1 MRDFRYIIGLG
12 ALLLSAV
19 LSTSSCT
26 DGNDWEAD
34 SAYARLFGTKTSSFT
49 VTPAEDIAQAEV
61 SWQGTPE
68 TKNYIIEISTALL
81 TDEVEPG
88 TSEGSIFFGNG
99 DEQIT
104 KTAYTLKELSPNTE
118 YYARIKSVNGDKES
132 DWVYLE
138 DGTFKTCKEEQVL
151 VTPSTDNGD
160 IEEKSIRISW
170 QPCKVDR
177 IRIYTEDASYDE
189 TIELSEA
196 DIAFGSCIISGLTQG
211 TRYTVEIYNG
221 ETMRGSIEVM
231 TGEGEMLPITIG
243 NVQTNSATLD
253 WNYVGNVR
261 ANAYT
266 LVEGTEY
273 STANPISFDGNSGL
287 MLNSLNDY
295 TTYTFALLNGTAV
308 MGYKTFTTKRAIPA
322 GYAVIEIGSEDDFI
336 TEVTKSITRNTV
348 FKLASN
354 ADFTLKKM
362 KDNGSGV
369 DDIKI
374 PSTSGINVI
383 VWGEESDDS
392 KAVLRLASAL
402 GIKGSFHTIE
412 LFNLEITTTVENA
425 NGRIFNIQDDSN
437 TFTEMKIEACD
448 ILDGQVLF
456 RVKHGEGKPSL
467 GILTISNCIIGNF
480 TKDGSLLNLSEEKS
494 GTLKNINIKNS
505 TIWNMAGKVIYAKNA
520 SDRTYTISG
529 CTFYDAPNDGKAF
542 FDDNVNSES
551 TTIKISN
558 TLFGGNQNID
568 SAIRNKNTVTAENV
582 YSASDFTYGKNGWPA
597 SSTVMNID
605 KTSVELFPNAAA
617 GDFTVAPK
625 DYKKFGDP
633 RWNN

>member
-1 MRDFRYIIGLG
+1 M
-12 ALLLSAV
+12 
-19 LSTSSCT
+19 
-26 DGNDWEAD
+26 
-34 SAYARLFGTKTSSFT
+34 
-49 VTPAEDIAQAEV
+49 
-61 SWQGTPE
+61 
-68 TKNYIIEISTALL
+68 

-88 TSEGSIFFGNG
+88 TSEGSIVFGNG

-221 ETMRGSIEVM
+221 ETIRGSIEVM

-243 NVQTNSATLD
+243 NVQTNSATLG

-362 KDNGSGV
+362 KDDGRV

-412 LFNLEITTTVENA
+412 FFNLEITTTVENA
-425 NGRIFNIQDDSN
+425 DGRIFNIQDDSN

-467 GILTISNCIIGNF
+467 GILTISNCIVGNF

-568 SAIRNKNTVTAENV
+568 SAIRNKNTVIAENV

-605 KTSVELFPNAAA
+605 KTSAELFPNAAA

>member
-1 MRDFRYIIGLG
+1 M
-12 ALLLSAV
+12 
-19 LSTSSCT
+19 
-26 DGNDWEAD
+26 
-34 SAYARLFGTKTSSFT
+34 
-49 VTPAEDIAQAEV
+49 
-61 SWQGTPE
+61 
-68 TKNYIIEISTALL
+68 

-88 TSEGSIFFGNG
+88 TSEGSIVFGNG

-322 GYAVIEIGSEDDFI
+322 GYTVIEIGSEDDFI

-362 KDNGSGV
+362 KDNGSEV

-412 LFNLEITTTVENA
+412 FFNLEITTTVENA

-568 SAIRNKNTVTAENV
+568 SAIRNKNTVIAENV

-605 KTSVELFPNAAA
+605 KTSAELFPNAAA

>member
-1 MRDFRYIIGLG
+1 M
-12 ALLLSAV
+12 
-19 LSTSSCT
+19 
-26 DGNDWEAD
+26 
-34 SAYARLFGTKTSSFT
+34 
-49 VTPAEDIAQAEV
+49 
-61 SWQGTPE
+61 
-68 TKNYIIEISTALL
+68 

-88 TSEGSIFFGNG
+88 TSEGSIVFGNG

-374 PSTSGINVI
+374 PSTSDINVI

-412 LFNLEITTTVENA
+412 FFNLEITTTVENA

-568 SAIRNKNTVTAENV
+568 SAIRNKNKVTAENV

-605 KTSVELFPNAAA
+605 KTSAELFPNAAT

>member
-1 MRDFRYIIGLG
+1 MRNFRYIVGLG

-19 LSTSSCT
+19 LGTSSCT

-34 SAYARLFGTKTSSFT
+34 SAYNRLFSTKTSSFT
-49 VTPAEDIAQAEV
+49 VTPAENIAQAEV

-68 TKNYIIEISTALL
+68 TKNYIIEISTTLL

-88 TSEGSIFFGNG
+88 ISEGSIVFGNG

-104 KTAYTLKELSPNTE
+104 KTVYTLKELNPNTE

-132 DWVYLE
+132 NWVYLE
-138 DGTFKTCKEEQVL
+138 DGTFKTCKKEQVL
-151 VTPSTDNGD
+151 VAPSTDNGD
-160 IEEKSIRISW
+160 IEENSIRISW
-170 QPCKVDR
+170 QPCIVGH

-196 DIAFGSCIISGLTQG
+196 DMAFGSCVVSGLTQG
-211 TRYTVEIYNG
+211 TRYTVEIWNG

-231 TGEGEMLPITIG
+231 TSEGEMLPIAIG
-243 NVQTNSATLD
+243 NVQTNSATVE

-273 STANPISFDGNSGL
+273 STANPVSFDGNSGL
-287 MLNSLNDY
+287 ILNSIEDY

-308 MGYKTFTTKRAIPA
+308 MGYKTFMTKRAVPA
-322 GYAVIEIGSEDDFI
+322 GYNVVAINSADEFIEK
-336 TEVTKSITRNTV
+336 VTGSITQNTV
-348 FKLASN
+348 FKLNAN
-354 ADFTLKKM
+354 ADFTLKKV
-362 KDNGSGV
+362 KNGTTTV

-392 KAVLRLASAL
+392 KAMLRLTSAL
-402 GIKGSFHTIE
+402 GIKGNFHTVE
-412 LFNLEITTTVENA
+412 FFNLKLTTTAENT
-425 NGRIFNIQDDSN
+425 NGRVFNIQDDSN

-448 ILDGQVLF
+448 VFDGQILF
-456 RVKHGEGKPSL
+456 RVKHGEDKSNL
-467 GILTISNCIIGNF
+467 GTLTINNCIVSNF
-480 TKDGSLLNLSEEKS
+480 IKDGSLINLTEEKS
-494 GTLKNINIKNS
+494 GTLKNVNIKNS
-505 TIWNMAGKVIYAKNA
+505 TIYNMAGNVIRSKII
-520 SDRTYTISG
+520 SRTFNIDG
-529 CTFYDAPNDGKAF
+529 CTFYEAPNSDSKAF
-542 FDDNVNSES
+542 TNDEKLGS
-551 TTIKISN
+551 TLKVTN
-558 TLFGGNQNID
+558 TLFGGAVAVD
-568 SAIRNKNTVTAENV
+568 SGFRDGNAVTAENV

-605 KTSVELFPNAAA
+605 KTSAELFPNAAA
-617 GDFTVAPK
+617 GDFTVGAK

>member
-1 MRDFRYIIGLG
+1 M
-12 ALLLSAV
+12 
-19 LSTSSCT
+19 
-26 DGNDWEAD
+26 
-34 SAYARLFGTKTSSFT
+34 
-49 VTPAEDIAQAEV
+49 
-61 SWQGTPE
+61 
-68 TKNYIIEISTALL
+68 

-88 TSEGSIFFGNG
+88 TSEGSIVFGNG

-132 DWVYLE
+132 NWVYLE

-243 NVQTNSATLD
+243 NVQTNSATLG

-322 GYAVIEIGSEDDFI
+322 GYTVIEIGSEDDFI

-362 KDNGSGV
+362 KDDGRV

-412 LFNLEITTTVENA
+412 FFNLEITTTVENA
-425 NGRIFNIQDDSN
+425 DGRIFNIQDDSN

-467 GILTISNCIIGNF
+467 GILTISNCIVGNF
-480 TKDGSLLNLSEEKS
+480 TKDGSLLNLTEDKS
-494 GTLKNINIKNS
+494 GTLTNINIKNS
-505 TIWNMAGKVIYAKNA
+505 TIFNMAGNVIRSKIVP
-520 SDRTYTISG
+520 RTFNIEG
-529 CTFYDAPNDGKAF
+529 CTFYEAPNSDGKAF
-542 FDDNVNSES
+542 TNDEKLGSALKV
-551 TTIKISN
+551 TN
-558 TLFGGNQNID
+558 TLFGGKIAAD
-568 SAIRNKNTVTAENV
+568 SGFRDGNAVTAENV

-605 KTSVELFPNAAA
+605 KTSAELFPNAAA

>member
-1 MRDFRYIIGLG
+1 M
-12 ALLLSAV
+12 
-19 LSTSSCT
+19 
-26 DGNDWEAD
+26 
-34 SAYARLFGTKTSSFT
+34 
-49 VTPAEDIAQAEV
+49 
-61 SWQGTPE
+61 
-68 TKNYIIEISTALL
+68 
-81 TDEVEPG
+81 
-88 TSEGSIFFGNG
+88 
-99 DEQIT
+99 
-104 KTAYTLKELSPNTE
+104 SPNTE

-362 KDNGSGV
+362 KDDGRV

-412 LFNLEITTTVENA
+412 FFNLEITTTVENA
-425 NGRIFNIQDDSN
+425 DGRIFNIQDDSN

-448 ILDGQVLF
+448 ILDGKVLF

-568 SAIRNKNTVTAENV
+568 SAIRNKNTVIAENV

-605 KTSVELFPNAAA
+605 KTSAELFPNAAA

>member
-1 MRDFRYIIGLG
+1 
-12 ALLLSAV
+12 
-19 LSTSSCT
+19 
-26 DGNDWEAD
+26 
-34 SAYARLFGTKTSSFT
+34 
-49 VTPAEDIAQAEV
+49 
-61 SWQGTPE
+61 
-68 TKNYIIEISTALL
+68 
-81 TDEVEPG
+81 
-88 TSEGSIFFGNG
+88 
-99 DEQIT
+99 
-104 KTAYTLKELSPNTE
+104 
-118 YYARIKSVNGDKES
+118 
-132 DWVYLE
+132 
-138 DGTFKTCKEEQVL
+138 
-151 VTPSTDNGD
+151 
-160 IEEKSIRISW
+160 
-170 QPCKVDR
+170 
-177 IRIYTEDASYDE
+177 
-189 TIELSEA
+189 
-196 DIAFGSCIISGLTQG
+196 
-211 TRYTVEIYNG
+211 
-221 ETMRGSIEVM
+221 MRGSIEVM

-273 STANPISFDGNSGL
+273 STANPVSFDGNSGL

-322 GYAVIEIGSEDDFI
+322 GYAVIEVGSEDDFI

-362 KDNGSGV
+362 KDDGRV

-392 KAVLRLASAL
+392 KAVLRLTSAL

-412 LFNLEITTTVENA
+412 FFNLEITTTVENA
-425 NGRIFNIQDDSN
+425 DGRIFNIQDDSN

-467 GILTISNCIIGNF
+467 GILTISNCIVGNF
-480 TKDGSLLNLSEEKS
+480 TKDGSLLNLTEDKS
-494 GTLKNINIKNS
+494 GTLTNINIKNS
-505 TIWNMAGKVIYAKNA
+505 TIFNMAGNVIRSKIVP
-520 SDRTYTISG
+520 RTFNIEG
-529 CTFYDAPNDGKAF
+529 CTFYEAPNSDGKAF
-542 FDDNVNSES
+542 TNDEKLGSALKV
-551 TTIKISN
+551 TN
-558 TLFGGNQNID
+558 TLFGGKIAAD
-568 SAIRNKNTVTAENV
+568 SGFRDGNAVTAENV

-605 KTSVELFPNAAA
+605 KTSAELFPNAAT

>member
-1 MRDFRYIIGLG
+1 M
-12 ALLLSAV
+12 
-19 LSTSSCT
+19 
-26 DGNDWEAD
+26 
-34 SAYARLFGTKTSSFT
+34 
-49 VTPAEDIAQAEV
+49 
-61 SWQGTPE
+61 
-68 TKNYIIEISTALL
+68 

-88 TSEGSIFFGNG
+88 TSEGSIVFGNG

-362 KDNGSGV
+362 KDDGRV

-412 LFNLEITTTVENA
+412 FFNLEITTTVENA
-425 NGRIFNIQDDSN
+425 DGRIFNIQDDSN

-467 GILTISNCIIGNF
+467 GILTISNCIVGNF
-480 TKDGSLLNLSEEKS
+480 TKDGSLLNLTEDKS
-494 GTLKNINIKNS
+494 GTLTNINIKNS
-505 TIWNMAGKVIYAKNA
+505 TIFNMAGNVIRSKIVP
-520 SDRTYTISG
+520 RTFNIEG
-529 CTFYDAPNDGKAF
+529 CTFYEAPNSDGKAF
-542 FDDNVNSES
+542 TNDEKLGSALKV
-551 TTIKISN
+551 TN
-558 TLFGGNQNID
+558 TLFGGKIAAD
-568 SAIRNKNTVTAENV
+568 SGFRDGNAVTAENV

-605 KTSVELFPNAAA
+605 KTSAELFPNAAA

>member
-1 MRDFRYIIGLG
+1 M
-12 ALLLSAV
+12 
-19 LSTSSCT
+19 
-26 DGNDWEAD
+26 
-34 SAYARLFGTKTSSFT
+34 
-49 VTPAEDIAQAEV
+49 
-61 SWQGTPE
+61 
-68 TKNYIIEISTALL
+68 

-88 TSEGSIFFGNG
+88 TSEGSIVFGNG

-273 STANPISFDGNSGL
+273 STANPVSFDGNSGL

-412 LFNLEITTTVENA
+412 FFNLEITTTVENA

-467 GILTISNCIIGNF
+467 GILTISNCIVGNF
-480 TKDGSLLNLSEEKS
+480 TKDGSLLNLTEDKS
-494 GTLKNINIKNS
+494 GTLTSINIKNS
-505 TIWNMAGKVIYAKNA
+505 TIFNMAGNVIRSKIVP
-520 SDRTYTISG
+520 RTFNIEG
-529 CTFYDAPNDGKAF
+529 CTFYEAPNSDGKAF
-542 FDDNVNSES
+542 TNDEKLGSALKV
-551 TTIKISN
+551 TN
-558 TLFGGNQNID
+558 TLFGGKIAAD
-568 SAIRNKNTVTAENV
+568 SGFRDGNAVTAENV

-605 KTSVELFPNAAA
+605 KTSAELFPNAAA

>member
-1 MRDFRYIIGLG
+1 M
-12 ALLLSAV
+12 
-19 LSTSSCT
+19 
-26 DGNDWEAD
+26 E
-34 SAYARLFGTKTSSFT
+34 
-49 VTPAEDIAQAEV
+49 
-61 SWQGTPE
+61 
-68 TKNYIIEISTALL
+68 
-81 TDEVEPG
+81 
-88 TSEGSIFFGNG
+88 
-99 DEQIT
+99 
-104 KTAYTLKELSPNTE
+104 
-118 YYARIKSVNGDKES
+118 
-132 DWVYLE
+132 
-138 DGTFKTCKEEQVL
+138 
-151 VTPSTDNGD
+151 
-160 IEEKSIRISW
+160 
-170 QPCKVDR
+170 
-177 IRIYTEDASYDE
+177 
-189 TIELSEA
+189 
-196 DIAFGSCIISGLTQG
+196 
-211 TRYTVEIYNG
+211 
-221 ETMRGSIEVM
+221 
-231 TGEGEMLPITIG
+231 
-243 NVQTNSATLD
+243 
-253 WNYVGNVR
+253 
-261 ANAYT
+261 
-266 LVEGTEY
+266 
-273 STANPISFDGNSGL
+273 
-287 MLNSLNDY
+287 
-295 TTYTFALLNGTAV
+295 
-308 MGYKTFTTKRAIPA
+308 TKRAIPA

-374 PSTSGINVI
+374 PSTSDINVI

-412 LFNLEITTTVENA
+412 FFNLEITTTVENA

-568 SAIRNKNTVTAENV
+568 SAIRNKNTVIAENV

-605 KTSVELFPNAAA
+605 KTSAELFPNAAA

>member
-1 MRDFRYIIGLG
+1 MTD
-12 ALLLSAV
+12 AV
-19 LSTSSCT
+19 EL
-26 DGNDWEAD
+26 
-34 SAYARLFGTKTSSFT
+34 
-49 VTPAEDIAQAEV
+49 
-61 SWQGTPE
+61 
-68 TKNYIIEISTALL
+68 
-81 TDEVEPG
+81 G
-88 TSEGSIFFGNG
+88 TSEGSIVFGNG

-151 VTPSTDNGD
+151 ATPSTDNGD

-243 NVQTNSATLD
+243 NVQTNGATLE

-273 STANPISFDGNSGL
+273 STANPVSFDGNSGL
-287 MLNSLNDY
+287 MLNNLNDY

-322 GYAVIEIGSEDDFI
+322 GYVVIEIGSEDDFI
-336 TEVTKSITRNTV
+336 TEVTKSINRNTV

-362 KDNGSGV
+362 KNNGSEV

-412 LFNLEITTTVENA
+412 FFNLEITTTVENA

-467 GILTISNCIIGNF
+467 GILTISNCIVGNF
-480 TKDGSLLNLSEEKS
+480 TKDGSLLNLTEDKS
-494 GTLKNINIKNS
+494 GTLTNINIKNS
-505 TIWNMAGKVIYAKNA
+505 TIFNMAGNVIRSKIVP
-520 SDRTYTISG
+520 RTFNIEG
-529 CTFYDAPNDGKAF
+529 CTFYEAPNSDGKAF
-542 FDDNVNSES
+542 TNDEKLGS
-551 TTIKISN
+551 TLKVTN
-558 TLFGGNQNID
+558 TLFGGKIAAD
-568 SAIRNKNTVTAENV
+568 SGFRDGNAVIAENV

-605 KTSVELFPNAAA
+605 KTSAELFPNAAT

>member
-1 MRDFRYIIGLG
+1 M
-12 ALLLSAV
+12 
-19 LSTSSCT
+19 
-26 DGNDWEAD
+26 
-34 SAYARLFGTKTSSFT
+34 
-49 VTPAEDIAQAEV
+49 
-61 SWQGTPE
+61 
-68 TKNYIIEISTALL
+68 

-88 TSEGSIFFGNG
+88 TSEGSIVFGNG

-362 KDNGSGV
+362 KDDGRV

-412 LFNLEITTTVENA
+412 FFNLEITTTVENA
-425 NGRIFNIQDDSN
+425 DGRIFNIQDDSN

-448 ILDGQVLF
+448 ILDGKVLF

-568 SAIRNKNTVTAENV
+568 SAIRNKNTVIAENV

-605 KTSVELFPNAAA
+605 KTSAELFPNAAA

>member
-1 MRDFRYIIGLG
+1 
-12 ALLLSAV
+12 
-19 LSTSSCT
+19 
-26 DGNDWEAD
+26 
-34 SAYARLFGTKTSSFT
+34 
-49 VTPAEDIAQAEV
+49 
-61 SWQGTPE
+61 
-68 TKNYIIEISTALL
+68 
-81 TDEVEPG
+81 
-88 TSEGSIFFGNG
+88 
-99 DEQIT
+99 
-104 KTAYTLKELSPNTE
+104 
-118 YYARIKSVNGDKES
+118 
-132 DWVYLE
+132 
-138 DGTFKTCKEEQVL
+138 
-151 VTPSTDNGD
+151 
-160 IEEKSIRISW
+160 
-170 QPCKVDR
+170 
-177 IRIYTEDASYDE
+177 
-189 TIELSEA
+189 
-196 DIAFGSCIISGLTQG
+196 
-211 TRYTVEIYNG
+211 
-221 ETMRGSIEVM
+221 MRGSIEVM

-322 GYAVIEIGSEDDFI
+322 GYTVIEIGSEDDFI
-336 TEVTKSITRNTV
+336 TAVTKSITRNTV

-362 KDNGSGV
+362 KDDGRV

-402 GIKGSFHTIE
+402 GIKGSFYTIE
-412 LFNLEITTTVENA
+412 FFNLEITTTVENA
-425 NGRIFNIQDDSN
+425 DGRIFNIQDDSN

-448 ILDGQVLF
+448 ILDGKVLF
-456 RVKHGEGKPSL
+456 RVKHGESGANL
-467 GILTISNCIIGNF
+467 GTVTINNCLVGNF
-480 TKDGSLLNLSEEKS
+480 TKDGSLFNLSEEKS

-505 TIWNMAGKVIYAKNA
+505 TIWNMAGKVIYAKHA

-529 CTFYDAPNDGKAF
+529 CTFYDVPNDGKAF

-568 SAIRNKNTVTAENV
+568 SAIRNKNTVIAENV
-582 YSASDFTYGKNGWPA
+582 YSASDFIYGKNGWPA

-605 KTSVELFPNAAA
+605 KTSAELFPNAAT

>member
-1 MRDFRYIIGLG
+1 MLVFSVRR
-12 ALLLSAV
+12 
-19 LSTSSCT
+19 
-26 DGNDWEAD
+26 
-34 SAYARLFGTKTSSFT
+34 TSSFT

-88 TSEGSIFFGNG
+88 TSEGSIVFGNG

>member
-1 MRDFRYIIGLG
+1 M
-12 ALLLSAV
+12 
-19 LSTSSCT
+19 
-26 DGNDWEAD
+26 
-34 SAYARLFGTKTSSFT
+34 
-49 VTPAEDIAQAEV
+49 
-61 SWQGTPE
+61 
-68 TKNYIIEISTALL
+68 

-88 TSEGSIFFGNG
+88 TSEGSIVFGNG

-243 NVQTNSATLD
+243 NVQTNGATLD
-253 WNYVGNVR
+253 WNYVGNVK

-273 STANPISFDGNSGL
+273 STANPVSFDGNSGL
-287 MLNSLNDY
+287 ILNSLNDY

-336 TEVTKSITRNTV
+336 TEVTKSINRNTV

-362 KDNGSGV
+362 KDNGSEV

-412 LFNLEITTTVENA
+412 FFNLEITTTVENT

-467 GILTISNCIIGNF
+467 GILTISNCIVGNF
-480 TKDGSLLNLSEEKS
+480 TKDGSLLNLTEDKS
-494 GTLKNINIKNS
+494 GTLTNINIKNS
-505 TIWNMAGKVIYAKNA
+505 TIFNMAGNVIRSKIVP
-520 SDRTYTISG
+520 RTFNIEG
-529 CTFYDAPNDGKAF
+529 CTFYEAPNSDGKAF
-542 FDDNVNSES
+542 TNDEKLGSALKV
-551 TTIKISN
+551 TN
-558 TLFGGNQNID
+558 TLFGGKIAAD
-568 SAIRNKNTVTAENV
+568 SGFRDGNAVTAENV

-605 KTSVELFPNAAA
+605 KTSAELFPNAAA